1 MVAYYTCQIGIWG
14 GKECEKISGV
24 VNTLKHPCWHLAWRK
39 PQPIQLRT
47 QCLLH
52 QVLLTSW
59 SLPTL
64 SLKTS
69 IPFIQP
75 SLWSPSH
82 VFLFNLVS
90 NFFPKKKKTRLESG
104 NIHGQVQ
111 VDHIQLCVP
120 SLPNWSSCCE
130 ITRVISKTVHWI
142 RDTLPKYLILQWR
155 WSVARDKE
163 FPVIPYVVLNIGKY
177 NKLWTGI
184 ITVGYYFD
192 SAARGGL
199 R

>member
-1 MVAYYTCQIGIWG
+1 MPPSPGTANKLVTPY
-14 GKECEKISGV
+14 SV
-24 VNTLKHPCWHLAWRK
+24 
-39 PQPIQLRT
+39 PQNLYPI
-47 QCLLH
+47 H
-52 QVLLTSW
+52 
-59 SLPTL
+59 PTL
-64 SLKTS
+64 PVIT
-69 IPFIQP
+69 IPCIFIQP
-75 SLWSPSH
+75 GLQ
-82 VFLFNLVS
+82 FL
-90 NFFPKKKKTRLESG
+90 PKEKKTRLESG

-199 R
+199 G